1 MASKDARLSPGHR
14 ASKDAR
20 LSPGYGDEAIQR
32 TWAPLRLLD
41 RRVASLLAMTI
52 PSIRSPLW
60 QAPLSRGLSAG
71 AQELGRVAAY
81 KNSNARHQ
89 TGAVRN
95 AAAAP
100 MPTISDISRPSP
112 TALAFRG

>member
-1 MASKDARLSPGHR
+1 
-14 ASKDAR
+14 
-20 LSPGYGDEAIQR
+20 
-32 TWAPLRLLD
+32 
-41 RRVASLLAMTI
+41 MTI
-52 PSIRSPLW
+52 PSIRNLLW

-89 TGAVRN
+89 TGSVRD
-95 AAAAP
+95 AATS
-100 MPTISDISRPSP
+100 MPTISEISRASP